1 MAMPQRGNTIE
12 AIKRLEPPSRVRYG
26 AHGAL
31 LEYAVVHGDEEET
44 ECIRAELTKLVEGEG
59 VSRQGLRNV
68 DCVELTRWAQRWV

>member
-1 MAMPQRGNTIE
+1 MAMPQRDDKVE

-59 VSRQGLRNV
+59 EARQGLRNV
-68 DCVELTRWAQRWV
+68 DCVELTRWARRWV